1 MSDVFP
7 THQMKIYSAVTVA
20 LGYLVG
26 SDQTNTQEH
35 EVNLSDE
42 PQPESVDQ
50 PPQPEMSE
58 SLSQPQQPVADS
70 SATGEPAFVDGKF
83 YSLDPRNVAVER
95 TSLLIIWVCISIAI
109 LVGLG
114 YLVLTSGID
123 LVFWI
128 GCGVGLFLIVASG
141 LFALLWPKIEHVK
154 ISYRVDPLGIEI
166 HQGVFWRSQIC
177 VPIGRVQ
184 HADVGQGPLQR
195 VFGVSTLTL
204 YTAGTSHAS
213 VSIEG
218 LDHALAV
225 NVRDWI
231 VHQRR
236 GYDAV

>member
-1 MSDVFP
+1 MNSP
-7 THQMKIYSAVTVA
+7 
-20 LGYLVG
+20 
-26 SDQTNTQEH
+26 
-35 EVNLSDE
+35 DE
-42 PQPESVDQ
+42 PQPESVEQ
-50 PPQPEMSE
+50 PPQPELVSVAPD
-58 SLSQPQQPVADS
+58 SLNEPLQSPADS
-70 SATGEPAFVDGKF
+70 ASSGEPTFVDGQF
-83 YSLDPRNVAVER
+83 HALDARNIAVER
-95 TSLLIIWVCISIAI
+95 TSLLIIWTVISIAI

-128 GCGVGLFLIVASG
+128 GGGVGLLLIVASG
-141 LFALLWPKIEHVK
+141 LFALLWPKIEYAR
-154 ISYRVDPLGIEI
+154 ISYRIDPLGIEI
-166 HQGVFWRSQIC
+166 HQGVWWRSQIC

-225 NVRDWI
+225 SVRDWI